1 MKNKNLSTLLG
12 IYFFLLISACSDSGD
27 QVSNSGSDAV
37 EAVTQTL
44 AASNQISPAAPVSA
58 AEAARIQIRVQ
69 NGFNSAG
76 RPAADFQAHPR
87 RKPEQVIA
95 WAGITEGMEV
105 IDIGASGGYYS
116 ENLAW
121 AVGLEGWVIAQNIPG
136 ALDRFEGQNRQILDA
151 RLANLRLPQIEA
163 KEIAYADLAA
173 QFDELDAATMINIFH
188 DVHNFQGVGLELLE
202 AIYST
207 LHPGGFL
214 LLIDHV
220 GLANN
225 NNAELHRIDPDLVES
240 LLKQAGFIV
249 AEKSDLLEVA
259 SDNPNV
265 SVFDPSVRGNT
276 NRFIFKAVK
285 PAG

>member
-1 MKNKNLSTLLG
+1 MIG
-12 IYFFLLISACSDSGD
+12 ACSDSGD
-27 QVSNSGSDAV
+27 QVPNSEFESV
-37 EAVTQTL
+37 KTVNQTN
-44 AASNQISPAAPVSA
+44 ATPNQVSPAAPVST

-76 RPAADFQAHPR
+76 RPAADFQAHPL

-136 ALDRFEGQNRQILDA
+136 ALDRFEGQNRLILDA
-151 RLANLRLPQIEA
+151 RLANLRLPQIESE
-163 KEIAYADLAA
+163 EIAYSDLAEH
-173 QFDELDAATMINIFH
+173 FDELNAATMINIFH

-207 LHPGGFL
+207 LLPGGFL

-225 NNAELHRIDPDLVES
+225 DNAELHRIDPNLVAS
-240 LLKQAGFIV
+240 LLEQAGFIV

-265 SVFDPSVRGNT
+265 SVFDPSVRGKT
-276 NRFIFKAVK
+276 HRFIFKAVK